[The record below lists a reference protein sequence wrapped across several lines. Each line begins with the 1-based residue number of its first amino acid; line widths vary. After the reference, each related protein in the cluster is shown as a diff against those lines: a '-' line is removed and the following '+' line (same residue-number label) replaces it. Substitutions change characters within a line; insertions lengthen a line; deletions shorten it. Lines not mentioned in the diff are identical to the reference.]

1 MDAGY
6 SVSTLCDEVTGAC
19 EGDCR
24 SAFVGREAHAELTSN
39 FVEYLHRDQRVSVRI
54 DSRFHGAGL
63 DQVDKFGYF
72 VVVFIMGGRREQV
85 DRFAFAGMIEIGR
98 ASCRERV

>member
-1 MDAGY
+1 LDAGY

-24 SAFVGREAHAELTSN
+24 SAFVGREAHAELTAN

-54 DSRFHGAGL
+54 AGRFPGFSEKAVWGLVYSGAGIF
-63 DQVDKFGYF
+63 D
-72 VVVFIMGGRREQV
+72 
-85 DRFAFAGMIEIGR
+85 APGR
-98 ASCRERV
+98 AGLWV